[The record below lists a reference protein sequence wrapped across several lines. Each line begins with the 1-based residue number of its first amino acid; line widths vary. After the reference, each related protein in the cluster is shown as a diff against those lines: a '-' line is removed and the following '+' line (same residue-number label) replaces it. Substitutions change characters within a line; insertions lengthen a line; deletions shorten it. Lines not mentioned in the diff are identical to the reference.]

1 VPLDSPVVDRRR
13 LGRPDLCPAVQ
24 SASMK
29 LCGARVALDAHSAVP
44 ADIEI
49 EQGRIGRTFPH
60 AGRRRQVSSPNP
72 VIPKVDLSGYLLLPG
87 LVNAHDHLEFS
98 LFPKLGCGPYP
109 NAERWAKDIY
119 HPDCSPIRE
128 HLDVPKP
135 VRLWWGGI
143 RNLLGGVTTVCHH
156 NEFQPEVFNNGFP
169 VRVVERYAWSHSLRF
184 GQRLEA
190 AFRSSSSEI
199 PYVIH
204 LSEGTDAASAAE
216 IFELDRRGLL
226 SSRTVIVHGVG
237 LDDAGH
243 ELVIRR
249 GAALIWC
256 PGSNLFTLGSTLSPH
271 RIEGNPR
278 TALGSDSALTA
289 GDLLDQIRIAQ
300 ELGVSPEHIFG
311 LVTRCAADVLKLG
324 KGDACLHNGSRADMV
339 AVPDRGLSPAATLVQ
354 LTMCQVELVLL
365 AGAPRLLSHQMLSR
379 FCPGSEVGF
388 DIIVVDGLERYVR
401 ADVKHLLKEAQ
412 KQLGRDVKL
421 SGKHVGQ

>member
-1 VPLDSPVVDRRR
+1 MPLDTAVVDRRR
-13 LGRPDLCPAVQ
+13 LGKSDRFPAGQ
-24 SASMK
+24 SPSLT
-29 LCGARVALDAHSAVP
+29 LCGASVALDAHSAVR
-44 ADIEI
+44 ADVEI
-49 EQGRIGRTFPH
+49 ELGRIRQILPQ
-60 AGRRRQVSSPNP
+60 AGRRRQGSPPNQE
-72 VIPKVDLSGYLLLPG
+72 IAQVDLNGYLLLPG

-128 HLDVPKP
+128 HLEVPKP

-143 RNLLGGVTTVCHH
+143 RNLLCGVTTVCHH
-156 NEFQPEVFNNGFP
+156 NEFQPEVFHDRFP
-169 VRVVERYAWSHSLRF
+169 VRVLERYAWSHSLRF
-184 GQRLEA
+184 GEDLEA
-190 AFRSSSSEI
+190 AYCAGSSEI

-243 ELVIRR
+243 ELVVRR

-256 PGSNLFTLGSTLSPH
+256 PGSNLFTLGSTLSTH
-271 RIEGNPR
+271 RVEGNSR

-300 ELGVSPEHIFG
+300 ELGVSPVQIFD
-311 LVTRCAADVLKLG
+311 LVTCSAADVLKLG
-324 KGDACLHNGSRADMV
+324 KGAASLRTGSIADLI

-354 LTMCQVELVLL
+354 IAMSQIELVLL
-365 AGAPRLLSHQMLSR
+365 AGAPRLLSHQMLLR
-379 FCPGSEVGF
+379 FPAGSAAGF
-388 DIIVVDGLERYVR
+388 DVIVVDGVERHVR
-401 ADVKHLLKEAQ
+401 ADVRHLLREAQ
-412 KQLGRDVKL
+412 ERLGHDLRL
-421 SGKHVGQ
+421 SGKRVGQ